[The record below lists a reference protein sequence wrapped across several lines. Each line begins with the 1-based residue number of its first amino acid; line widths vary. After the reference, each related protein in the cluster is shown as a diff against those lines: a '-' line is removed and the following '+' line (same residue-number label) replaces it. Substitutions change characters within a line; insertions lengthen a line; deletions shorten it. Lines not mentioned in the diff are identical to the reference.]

1 MYVVCILYV
10 CSAVQTTEQRDEG
23 LALPR
28 ESSSGS
34 LAATVAMP
42 RSEDGR
48 TMIAASPPP
57 PRVTLSVTATLNSTS
72 ATVCTTACVAT
83 VTTCVQLTS
92 AMTSVVTSS
101 LTSVSRRSH
110 VTVVSSSTAAAIRCF
125 ARPASKLPSPAARS
139 HATIDQLPAEI
150 ATTNGVI
157 NDHNNDD
164 DDSSSSVPRSS
175 RVVALASPRNVD
187 ESRDLLHTSN
197 SVELPPLATGGVS
210 QPPLKSF
217 GNKSDEKVSVHS
229 AVDSFRRGDVGVAG
243 VKENVP
249 PARTVAGTRLE
260 RVGRP
265 SSAPHQHPAATQRPG
280 CASRGVVVAVTGS
293 SAAAARVGRTPP
305 PPVPTRTSSVLS
317 GGAVRSPRPPP
328 LPAKPNGHLFQPPR
342 ATPPPPA
349 RSAPESAISN
359 GLSRRSAFQRDRV
372 TASSAKVITETE
384 IL

>member
-1 MYVVCILYV
+1 
-10 CSAVQTTEQRDEG
+10 
-23 LALPR
+23 
-28 ESSSGS
+28 
-34 LAATVAMP
+34 
-42 RSEDGR
+42 
-48 TMIAASPPP
+48 
-57 PRVTLSVTATLNSTS
+57 
-72 ATVCTTACVAT
+72 
-83 VTTCVQLTS
+83 
-92 AMTSVVTSS
+92 MTSVVTSS
-101 LTSVSRRSH
+101 LTSVGRRSH
-110 VTVVSSSTAAAIRCF
+110 VTVVSSSTAAAIRCV

-280 CASRGVVVAVTGS
+280 WASRGVVVAVTGS

-359 GLSRRSAFQRDRV
+359 GLSRRSAFQRDKV